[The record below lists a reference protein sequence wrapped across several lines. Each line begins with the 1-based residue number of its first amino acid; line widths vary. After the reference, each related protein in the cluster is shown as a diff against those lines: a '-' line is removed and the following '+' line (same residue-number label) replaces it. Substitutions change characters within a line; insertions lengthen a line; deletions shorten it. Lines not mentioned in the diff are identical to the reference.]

1 MSLHTFAN
9 IDLRR
14 WSMIS
19 AQSDCFSAIVTLLL
33 QFIVVVDFI
42 LVLSRKLVFVVVLL
56 RLLRGYRFDV

>member
-1 MSLHTFAN
+1 
-9 IDLRR
+9 
-14 WSMIS
+14 MIS